1 MRTFYVSRETEIF
14 LRMKTARG
22 VLIETVRKAG
32 IAAGFFFAAA
42 LLPCLLLLPAAIF
55 DSRIRP
61 LVLIGAVFGIGIVV
75 NAFFF
80 PRYAAPGLAVVYA
93 VMLQCLRHLRATRVD
108 GQRFGR
114 ALVRYLAV
122 VCILVAVVRIWH
134 DPLQV
139 RMDRFPTLWYGPGP
153 IGLPRAGVAAQMNSR
168 PGKHL
173 IIVRYSPDHDCFD
186 EWVYNA
192 ADIDGSKIVWAREM
206 SAERNKRLIDY
217 FADRRV
223 WLVEPDKMQP
233 SITPYRETGISSRPE
248 LQKQSS
254 NFQTGSSASGRGES
268 DRTRAR

>member
-1 MRTFYVSRETEIF
+1 
-14 LRMKTARG
+14 MKTARG

-42 LLPCLLLLPAAIF
+42 LLPCLLLLPAAIS

-61 LVLIGAVFGIGIVV
+61 LVVIGAVFGIGIVV

-80 PRYAAPGLAVVYA
+80 PRYAAPGLAVIYG
-93 VMLQCLRHLRATRVD
+93 VMIQCLRRLRASRVD

-114 ALVRYLAV
+114 ALVRYLLV
-122 VCILVAVVRIWH
+122 VCIAMALVRAWH

-139 RMDRFPTLWYGPGP
+139 KMDRFPTLWYGPGP
-153 IGLPRAGVAAQMNSR
+153 IGVPRAETAAQMNNR

-173 IIVRYSPDHDCFD
+173 LIVRYSPDHDCFD

-206 SAERNKRLIDY
+206 SAERNRRLIDY
-217 FADRRV
+217 FSDRQV
-223 WLVEPDKMQP
+223 WLVEPDKKQP
-233 SITPYRETGISSRPE
+233 SITPYRETGISNPPG

-254 NFQTGSSASGRGES
+254 SLQPASSANGRGES